1 MQTIEQLLAEAPAFN
16 GHVQEHLELIA
27 GCAQNKVF
35 EDGAVPDA
43 RGRPG
48 RHLLRHPPRP
58 GGARDLRPAARRRD
72 DRDDRR
78 RRPARLVLARAAVPR
93 GTSTPGRSAPSTSVA
108 FDAACLRGKADDD
121 PVLGYEL
128 MRRFIPVIVER
139 LQATRVRLLDVYGHV
154 GAG

>member
-16 GHVQEHLELIA
+16 GMSQEHLELIA
-27 GCAQNKVF
+27 GCAQNTTF
-35 EDGAVPDA
+35 EDGKYLMREGDSADRFYVIRHGRVALEVFVPQRGALTIETIDDGDLLGWSWLVPPFRVDFDA
-43 RGRPG
+43 RAMGNV
-48 RHLLRHPPRP
+48 H
-58 GGARDLRPAARRRD
+58 
-72 DRDDRR
+72 
-78 RRPARLVLARAAVPR
+78 
-93 GTSTPGRSAPSTSVA
+93 TVA
-108 FDAACLRGKADDD
+108 FDAACLRGKSDDD